1 LKKTIENLKKIIQ
14 DKDEIIKKRDQEIIE
29 LKQIIKE
36 KGTSNSTENS
46 KQIEQKGI
54 EELSFEQRA
63 RLKLLSDRVTKLEDG
78 QKVQPKDGLV
88 SISEPVVQKK
98 PECIRFTKIS
108 TRKSSKPSKK
118 NFKNSLKD

>member
-1 LKKTIENLKKIIQ
+1 
-14 DKDEIIKKRDQEIIE
+14 

-78 QKVQPKDGLV
+78 QKVQPKDGLL
-88 SISEPVVQKK
+88 SISEPVVQK
-98 PECIRFTKIS
+98 S
-108 TRKSSKPSKK
+108 QNALDLQKSQHEKAQNHQKK
-118 NFKNSLKD
+118 TSRTL